1 MYIKLT
7 LFLAVT
13 SIAKC
18 WTLSVSDGKVLCDRD
33 TSVDISQGVKVDNGI
48 LYKGV
53 KYGKGEY
60 YFDSET
66 QTHRGCICKKKTCV
80 QKCCPFGFGY
90 DPGLKNCTPYTEVF
104 DPPIWDEYHVMEGVH
119 ALQTFHLL
127 FDVIECMKFNRSDMI
142 RLRVSKLTDNFHI
155 RKDGKLHIES
165 PEDVPPWTLRTPDKY
180 CVDTFVLEEEDGV
193 SSRLDALVCFSTDAE
208 DPHNYL
214 LSAACML
221 ISCVFILAT
230 LAVYAWLP
238 ELRNLYG
245 KVLMAYLS
253 CLLLAFLLLG
263 SMQVLVYVDNIN
275 TNMCLVLTFFIYFSM
290 LSAFFWL
297 NVMCFD
303 IYWTFSGKRGLS
315 LEKLS
320 NRGRF
325 LAYSTYAFGVPSV
338 LTALLIGLE
347 FSGMPVH
354 PLMPALRHH
363 GCFIHGNRK
372 LLYLYGPILLLSLAN
387 IAFFTLTTIR
397 IAGINRQTSVLQNK
411 ESATHDHQRKDK
423 QRLLLYVKLFSVM
436 GVSWIL
442 EVFSALYPEAQLFW
456 QFTDSY
462 NALIG
467 VSIFVVFVCKRKIF
481 RLIKKRIRERFHKET
496 EEPAGTTRVNLN
508 IINVPRDLTYL
519 KNYQPERNGS
529 LDTIKT
535 TLETETDSK
544 RSSKTSNLCDEIVA
558 ETVIHEDN

>member
-1 MYIKLT
+1 MRREFL
-7 LFLAVT
+7 LFLLFSSATCQPCGDNV
-13 SIAKC
+13 
-18 WTLSVSDGKVLCDRD
+18 
-33 TSVDISQGVKVDNGI
+33 SVDLSDMDTFRDGSIMKNGVHYPPKFIYSKNVT
-48 LYKGV
+48 GV
-53 KYGKGEY
+53 IKT
-60 YFDSET
+60 F
-66 QTHRGCICKKKTCV
+66 GCICELKPCFR
-80 QKCCPFGFGY
+80 KCCPMGSVMLGRECAAMPEH
-90 DPGLKNCTPYTEVF
+90 DNITNHGLA
-104 DPPIWDEYHVMEGVH
+104 VH
-119 ALQTFHLL
+119 YINNL
-127 FDVIECMKFNRSDMI
+127 IETVDIRSKSNPFAMFYGRPCPKVYLSDDG
-142 RLRVSKLTDNFHI
+142 REFVQ
-155 RKDGKLHIES
+155 KDGKLHIES
-165 PEDVPPWTLRTPDKY
+165 PEDVPPWILRTPDKY

-193 SSRLDALVCFSTDAE
+193 ISSRLDALVCFSTDAE

-481 RLIKKRIRERFHKET
+481 RLIKKRYNHLRGVPMARNQSSM
-496 EEPAGTTRVNLN
+496 GTCSSRDDVRMTVSLN
-508 IINVPRDLTYL
+508 HAT
-519 KNYQPERNGS
+519 
-529 LDTIKT
+529 
-535 TLETETDSK
+535 
-544 RSSKTSNLCDEIVA
+544 
-558 ETVIHEDN
+558 